1 MSQRLHFAFTGDNS
15 NFMARLREVQE
26 GVLSASRRIEGAGD
40 DIDKFFSRI
49 RSGLAMLGVAT
60 GIKEFAQQVYSTR
73 AAVQSL
79 EISFSTLLG
88 NKEKAAAMF
97 GEIRHLA
104 ATTPMLVK
112 DLATGAQTMLGFG
125 IAADEV
131 MPMLRSLGDIS
142 MGDAQKFNSLA
153 LAFSQ
158 MSATGKLMGQDLM
171 QMVNAGFNP
180 LNEIARTTGKT
191 LAEVKAEQ
199 EAGRITV
206 KMVTEAFKS
215 ATAEGG
221 QFFNMLNNQGEGLT
235 GAVAQLEGAVS
246 DAFNA
251 MGEKTE
257 GVMATTVNATK
268 TIVQHWEEVA
278 LALGAVAAG
287 YGLQKASDALSLA
300 LATQA
305 QNAAYEAQMKV
316 LSEIIPQKEAEAQ
329 TDLQLAVAE
338 GKLTQA
344 QAENIASARAQ
355 AAAHVE
361 TMRVKAEEAEAAV
374 LSATAKNTTA
384 RQELAVAELLL
395 VEEEKKL
402 AAAVASGDQ
411 TAISV
416 AQTQVKTAT
425 EMRDAAAVA
434 AQTAAEEVNTAVT
447 RANTTAREAE
457 IAANGLDTAGKVADT
472 AATNML
478 TLAKTQLTE
487 AVQRLWATMMANPL
501 MLIVAGVTALGYAIY
516 KLCTYETE
524 LEKSQ
529 KRASEAAVSQEAEMR
544 KELSTL
550 NELSKKIDRTRKGT
564 GEWKSAKDAIVSQ
577 YGKYLKGLDSEI
589 EKTGSL
595 ASSYERLAN
604 SIRMAAAARAMDDY
618 DKNTDSSSRDKTMK
632 DIYDVLSSGK
642 LNLLDKKGNIVR
654 DKNGKTIPAR
664 FSDEQKQRIAQQVFD
679 YIETGNEK
687 TLDATTKA
695 YLSQSSWGFS
705 ESGLID
711 LSGMARLHGA
721 RRTRAAQQQ
730 GRDEIAKR
738 YGFKDADS
746 VSNPIAEDTVPDEL
760 YREGLEKKK
769 KELEK
774 KRTELARKKKSGTT
788 KEVKALQ
795 GEIDALEKTLKE
807 DYGYTES
814 KKKQTGPTVAQLEA
828 REESAYGKLVDI
840 ERRQQA
846 EVSRIEKDYE
856 LERWQNRIDLMEEGQ
871 RKVEEQQRLDFERQR
886 VELARR
892 QQQEEESEV
901 QRQMAVFD
909 ARENAR
915 AAADKKYAKK
925 TFRDSDI
932 DEAPFEKIKERY
944 AVLYADLDA
953 IQGKSVA
960 DRMAAERDALDAFLI
975 EYGSYSEKRGA
986 IERRYA
992 EKIRSATTDA
1002 ERRRNEAEQR
1012 KELSGLDF
1020 SMLTEKGALAAAF
1033 NDISRLTATRIS
1045 DLIERMK
1052 EFRST
1057 ALQSFSP
1064 DQLKRFDE
1072 ALGALVSR
1080 SRELE
1085 GAKSDWLYGPFR
1097 SERSEKRSQIQ
1108 SRQKLN
1114 AEAITQATDQTRAI
1128 TGRIISLK
1136 TEPEDMER
1144 LRQLTEYLQTLRE
1157 EEERLNEEMEETET
1171 PSARLDDYASAVSS
1185 TIELTAQ
1192 LAADVSALAG
1202 ALGADGLGESLD
1214 LASKAL
1220 AGVDSIIKGFKE
1232 GLLSGIV
1239 AAAATA
1245 TDFIVSLFGNS
1256 DKKHQERIEELQDRV
1271 DDLKRSYERL
1281 GNAVDQAFSS
1291 DAARLI
1297 TQQQRNLAAQRQL
1310 LYQQIAEERAKKK
1323 SDKEAVR
1330 QLEEQISD
1338 ITDRIAELQKQAE
1351 DAIFGADVRSQIE
1364 RFAEAYA
1371 DAWTQGES
1379 RVASARDTI
1388 REMMQQMVTETLKA
1402 AVQSSGAMEQI
1413 RQRMKQYF
1421 RDGIFDSVERQ
1432 DLYQMAEELQRELD
1446 TVMGENK
1453 DLFYADSFSQ
1463 NFSSKA
1469 WGAMTSE
1476 DAGVLQGRFTALC
1489 ETGESIRQ
1497 VNASIA
1503 EAVRA
1508 NLDQARL
1515 HTDLLQDSLNVQ
1527 IISMGHLET
1536 ISSHTRALAEMRE
1549 SLSKIERHTRNL

>member
-60 GIKEFAQQVYSTR
+60 GLKEFAQQVYSTR

-235 GAVAQLEGAVS
+235 GAMAQLEGAVS

-268 TIVQHWEEVA
+268 SIVQHWEEVA

-287 YGLQKASDALSLA
+287 YGLQKAVDSLA
-300 LATQA
+300 VSLAAQA
-305 QNAAYEAQMKV
+305 VATGSASTATN
-316 LSEIIPQKEAEAQ
+316 L
-329 TDLQLAVAE
+329 LAVAQTN
-338 GKLTQA
+338 LT
-344 QAENIASARAQ
+344 
-355 AAAHVE
+355 AAASRLWGVL
-361 TMRVKAEEAEAAV
+361 AA
-374 LSATAKNTTA
+374 NPMM
-384 RQELAVAELLL
+384 LL
-395 VEEEKKL
+395 V
-402 AAAVASGDQ
+402 
-411 TAISV
+411 
-416 AQTQVKTAT
+416 
-425 EMRDAAAVA
+425 
-434 AQTAAEEVNTAVT
+434 TAA
-447 RANTTAREAE
+447 
-457 IAANGLDTAGKVADT
+457 
-472 AATNML
+472 
-478 TLAKTQLTE
+478 
-487 AVQRLWATMMANPL
+487 
-501 MLIVAGVTALGYAIY
+501 TALGYALY
-516 KLCTYETE
+516 KVMTAQTDYQKS
-524 LEKSQ
+524 LEK
-529 KRASEAAVSQEAEMR
+529 VSQATQTAKAESD
-544 KELSTL
+544 KEIKTL
-550 NELSKKIDRTRKGT
+550 DELKAKLESAVKGSD
-564 GEWKSAKDAIVSQ
+564 EWKSVKDAVVRQFGQ
-577 YGKYLKGLDSEI
+577 YLPQLDQEITKVGNLSTAYRDLTLAIQEANAAKGLKKFLDENDNQSE
-589 EKTGSL
+589 
-595 ASSYERLAN
+595 
-604 SIRMAAAARAMDDY
+604 
-618 DKNTDSSSRDKTMK
+618 
-632 DIYDVLSSGK
+632 V
-642 LNLLDKKGNIVR
+642 DKK
-654 DKNGKTIPAR
+654 
-664 FSDEQKQRIAQQVFD
+664 
-679 YIETGNEK
+679 
-687 TLDATTKA
+687 
-695 YLSQSSWGFS
+695 W
-705 ESGLID
+705 
-711 LSGMARLHGA
+711 
-721 RRTRAAQQQ
+721 
-730 GRDEIAKR
+730 
-738 YGFKDADS
+738 
-746 VSNPIAEDTVPDEL
+746 
-760 YREGLEKKK
+760 REGLHKWKKSLNGKLDPKTIAVIEPMLREYATRSASDADVHTFIRDKFKERFGLDKGAEFYAGLEYYITKSKLGDINEAHRMNATREREYQMYVDDMGISQETYKKVRWGIEPAAPEIRDGDTIDAEIKAK
-769 KELEK
+769 KEQLAKYKKDSEEYKALRKEIASLEK
-774 KRTELARKKKSGTT
+774 ERQEWGSASDL
-788 KEVKALQ
+788 
-795 GEIDALEKTLKE
+795 KT
-807 DYGYTES
+807 
-814 KKKQTGPTVAQLEA
+814 KKQTGPTVAQLEA
-828 REESAYGKLVDI
+828 REESAYGKLSDI

-846 EVSRIEKDYE
+846 EQARIEKDYE
-856 LERWQNRIDLMEEGQ
+856 LERWQNRIDLMKEGQ

-892 QQQEEESEV
+892 QQQEEESELK
-901 QRQMAVFD
+901 RQMALFD

-932 DEAPFEKIKERY
+932 DEAPFDKIKERY
-944 AVLYADLDA
+944 TALYDDLAA
-953 IQGKSVA
+953 IQKKGVA

-975 EYGSYSEKRGA
+975 EYGSYTEKRGA

-992 EKIRSATTDA
+992 EKIRTATTDG
-1002 ERRRNEAEQR
+1002 ERRRHEAEQR

-1020 SMLTEKGALAAAF
+1020 SMLTEKGPLAAAF
-1033 NDISRLTATRIS
+1033 NDISRLTAKRVS

-1064 DQLKRFDE
+1064 DQLRRFDE

-1085 GAKSDWLYGPFR
+1085 GAKSDWLSGPFR
-1097 SERSEKRSQIQ
+1097 SERSEKRSQIE

-1114 AEAITQATDQTRAI
+1114 TEAITQATDETRAI
-1128 TGRIISLK
+1128 TGRMISLK
-1136 TEPEDMER
+1136 TKPEDMER

-1171 PSARLDDYASAVSS
+1171 PAARLDDYASAVSS
-1185 TIELTAQ
+1185 TIELTTQ

-1245 TDFIVSLFGNS
+1245 TDLIVSLFGNS

-1281 GNAVDQAFSS
+1281 GNAVEQAFSS

-1297 TQQQRNLAAQRQL
+1297 SQQQRNLAARRQL

-1338 ITDRIAELQKQAE
+1338 ISDRIADLQKQAE

-1379 RVASARDTI
+1379 RVASARDTV
-1388 REMMQQMVTETLKA
+1388 REMMQQMVTESLKA

-1413 RQRMKQYF
+1413 RQRMMQYF

-1463 NFSSKA
+1463 NLSSKT

-1515 HTDLLQDSLNVQ
+1515 HADLLQDSLNVQ